1 MAHLTEQGLI
11 MKNDNDYLR
20 KENETLKE
28 ESRFNEGMV
37 EEIKKKFTNYELMEI
52 EWRHKKEDLT
62 IVIR

>member
-1 MAHLTEQGLI
+1 